1 MKLRHITLLVSLL
14 ITTVFGYQCYWLVHL
29 YQAQKAEY
37 AQRVAEAMERGD
49 YEEMTR
55 RAKSIGHRINA
66 FLQLDLNDKQ
76 SGRELLSTFVKRI
89 QRKDIEILTTTQKF
103 RITSPEAAQKE
114 AIGKDITPDSVLG
127 DTPYHQFSSNIRNNL
142 HDVLDTIKACNLPA
156 MRRLV
161 AIHLFAGGKRQP
173 MRLQLTDTLGTVL
186 ATDSDSNY
194 RQHWLDN
201 HYDYAFG
208 DSIRR
213 VYRLTMPATTRK
225 ILPDMAGI
233 LAGSLLILLLLVF
246 VFWYLIRTVGM
257 LRTLDEMKSDFTN
270 NMTHELKTPL
280 SVAYAAN
287 DALLNYGATHDEARM
302 RKYLL
307 ISQQQLQR
315 LSGLVEQILSM
326 SMERRKTM
334 KINLEEMEVAPTV
347 EALIAQQQLKAG
359 KPVDIRAEVDN
370 GLTLT
375 TDRVHFCNILN
386 NLLDNAVKY
395 SDGRPHI
402 TLTAR
407 RSGSQTVITV
417 ADRGIGIAREQQQY
431 IFDKFYRVPHG
442 NLHAVK
448 GYGLGLYYVRQMTE
462 RLGGTVAVESAPG
475 KGTTFRLIFNG

>member
-1 MKLRHITLLVSLL
+1 MKLRHITLIVTLL
-14 ITTVFGYQCYWLVHL
+14 ITTVFGYQCYWLIHL
-29 YQAQKAEY
+29 YQTQKAEY

-55 RAKSIGHRINA
+55 RAKSIGHRINS
-66 FLQLDLNDKQ
+66 FFEFSVNNEQ
-76 SGRELLSTFVKRI
+76 SGRQLMSTFVKRI
-89 QRKDIEILTTTQKF
+89 QRGDIEIVTTKQQF
-103 RITSPEAAQKE
+103 RITSPEPPRKAATDM
-114 AIGKDITPDSVLG
+114 DITPDSAL
-127 DTPYHQFSSNIRNNL
+127 DDNPYHQFSNKIRDNL
-142 HDVLDTIKACNLPA
+142 HDVLDTIKPCNLPV
-156 MRRLV
+156 MRRRV
-161 AIHLFAGGKRQP
+161 ADRLFADGKRQP

-186 ATDSDSNY
+186 AADSDSNY

-213 VYRLTMPATTRK
+213 VYRLSMPSTTRK

-233 LAGSLLILLLLVF
+233 LLGSLLILLLLVF
-246 VFWYLIRTVGM
+246 VFCYLIRTVGT

-287 DALLNYGATHDEARM
+287 DALLNYGGAHSEART

-334 KINLEEMEVAPTV
+334 KLNMEQVEVAPAV

-359 KPVDIRAEVDN
+359 KPVDIKAEIAD

-375 TDRVHFCNILN
+375 TDRVHFCNILS

-395 SDGRPHI
+395 SDGRAYI

-407 RSGSQTVITV
+407 RSGSQTEITV

-448 GYGLGLYYVRQMTE
+448 GYGLGLYYVKQMTE
-462 RLGGTVAVESAPG
+462 RLGGTVAVSSTPG
-475 KGTTFRLIFNG
+475 KGTTFRLTFNG